1 MVEKDKITLRLKKI
15 EGQIRG
21 IRKMVESDRNCED
34 ILTQVTA
41 AKAALNKVAEEIMKD
56 YTVKCLGEI
65 QDADKSKVN
74 NLVQTIVRFIKS

>member
-1 MVEKDKITLRLKKI
+1 VERDKIILRLKKI

-21 IRKMVESDRNCED
+21 IRNMVENERDCKD

-41 AKAALNKVAEEIMKD
+41 AKSALNKVAEEIMKD

-65 QDADKSKVN
+65 QDADKSRVN
-74 NLVQTIVRFIKS
+74 DLVQTIVRFVKS